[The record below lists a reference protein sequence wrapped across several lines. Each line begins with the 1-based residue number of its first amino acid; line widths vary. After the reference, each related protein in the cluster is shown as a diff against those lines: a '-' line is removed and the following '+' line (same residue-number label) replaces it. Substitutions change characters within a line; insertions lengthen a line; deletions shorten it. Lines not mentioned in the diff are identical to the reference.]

1 MRPLIHS
8 HERTRGRKELGTLKP
23 LVLKE
28 RKIMDKNLL
37 KELTVEQLK
46 TLENQVKQEISR
58 RTIAIVDKE

>member
-8 HERTRGRKELGTLKP
+8 HERTRGRKELGTPKP

-46 TLENQVKQEISR
+46 TLITQVKQEISR
-58 RTIAIVDKE
+58 GTIAIVDKE

>member
-1 MRPLIHS
+1 
-8 HERTRGRKELGTLKP
+8 
-23 LVLKE
+23 
-28 RKIMDKNLL
+28 MDKNLL